1 MFVSIL
7 AFIFILGLLIFVHE
21 WGHYI
26 GARLANIKVE
36 EFAFG
41 FPPRIF
47 SWKRGET
54 VYAINALPLGGY
66 VRLLGEDGG
75 SSDERSFG
83 KQKARTRLAVIVAG
97 VVMNLVLAVVALSIG
112 FMVGMVPVVSDSA
125 DLGGVQQAQ
134 VMITGVSENSAAAGA
149 ELMSGDILTGFSSPE
164 AVRTFTTE
172 RAGQSVDLTIERDG
186 EVLIKSVTLGTD
198 ASAPLGVGLTQL
210 TKVRLAP
217 IPAIGA
223 AVVET
228 GKTVVATFDFLGDFF
243 KKLFTT
249 GEVAEGVSG
258 PVGIFSVTSQAVTLG
273 ASYVLQLLAI
283 LSINLALLNI
293 LPFPALDGGRALF
306 VALEGV
312 VRRRVVRQEIEATIH
327 AVGFVLLLVLVAI
340 ITYRD
345 IISLR

>member
-1 MFVSIL
+1 MFLSIL
-7 AFIFILGLLIFVHE
+7 AFVLILGLLIFVHE

-41 FPPRIF
+41 FPPRLF

-54 VYAINALPLGGY
+54 TYAINALPLGGY

-75 SSDERSFG
+75 SDDQRSFG
-83 KQKARTRLAVIVAG
+83 KQKARIRLAVIVAG
-97 VVMNLVLAVVALSIG
+97 VLMNLVLAVVALSIG
-112 FMVGMVPVVSDSA
+112 FLVGMVPVVSDPA
-125 DLGGVQQAQ
+125 DLGGTHEAQ
-134 VMITGVSENSAAAGA
+134 VMITGVSENSAAATA
-149 ELMSGDILTGFSSPE
+149 ELASGDILIGFTSPE
-164 AVRTFTTE
+164 AVREFTLE
-172 RAGQSVDLTIERDG
+172 RAGQPVELTILRDG
-186 EVLIKSVTLGTD
+186 ETVVKTVTLGMD
-198 ASAPLGVGLTQL
+198 SAAPLGVGLAQL

-217 IPAIGA
+217 LPAIGA

-228 GKTVVATFDFLGDFF
+228 GKTIGATFEFLGGFF
-243 KKLFTT
+243 KQLFTT

-258 PVGIFSVTSQAVTLG
+258 PVGIYTVTSQAVTLG

-283 LSINLALLNI
+283 LSVNLALLNI

-306 VALEGV
+306 IVLEGI

-327 AVGFVLLLVLVAI
+327 AIGFVLLLILVAI

-345 IISLR
+345 IVSLR